1 MRFRLLLFAILIAPI
16 AYADDFASKSL
27 QQGNWFFEVWTGAG
41 KGFTGSTSDT
51 SLWLAGG
58 RVGKLLTD
66 QLELDMEFVP
76 AFIVF
81 QQETVYGASFT
92 PILLKLNLK
101 RNGRFVPYLE
111 GGAGI
116 LITASQVPEESSRF
130 NFTPQAG
137 VGVQVFSNERRA
149 VRIGARYLHISNGGI
164 AHRNPG
170 INSLQMLLGFEWF

>member
-1 MRFRLLLFAILIAPI
+1 VRFSLLVCLVLLAPI
-16 AYADDFASKSL
+16 ASAEDHASKSL
-27 QQGNWFFEVWTGAG
+27 RQGNWFVEVWTGVA

-51 SLWLAGG
+51 SLWMAGG
-58 RVGKLLTD
+58 RAGKFLTD
-66 QLELDMEFVP
+66 NLELDLEFSP
-76 AFIVF
+76 AFFVF
-81 QQETVYGASFT
+81 QEETVYGASFT

-101 RNGRFVPYLE
+101 RSGTVIPYLE

-116 LITASQVPEESSRF
+116 LVTKSQVPERTSRF

-137 VGVQVFSNERRA
+137 FGLQIFSNERRA

-170 INSLQMLLGFEWF
+170 INSMQAVLGLEWF